1 MKAKHLLFTLLVLQ
15 AGMSR
20 ARVFPDDYWGYV
32 NTLQDEWLRQI
43 CTVGLDTVYIVGED
57 GLIARSTDRG
67 DTWDKQHC
75 TQAHLNDIAFFDTH
89 TGLAAGEGGTILRTT
104 DAGATWLPQASGTTE
119 TINALAF
126 VDADHV
132 WAVGTNSLVL
142 HSADGG
148 ATWEKRDIVDA
159 ECTLNDIAFRGD
171 LGYMVG
177 NYGMVYKTEDA
188 GKNWQRQEILEN
200 PGMGDVFSSL
210 NIMENKTYIH
220 QQASDIFSSENQQKW
235 ARHKANFEDIYF
247 INDSIG
253 YYLSCPGITTN
264 NGSDME
270 YVVLWKTRNGATN
283 HSEDRVESIDY
294 QSYDYATDQMRGK
307 EYCNRICMVNE
318 YIGYAISGQILLKKP
333 AFVYP
338 TVGTKNIAEEKLSI
352 KASGSTLIINSNDNM
367 ITSVSVFDA
376 YGKLLIKNS
385 MQNQNFAIVET
396 AHLSPG
402 VYFINVVFSDNHKTA
417 YKWVKH

>member
-1 MKAKHLLFTLLVLQ
+1 MKTKHLLFTLLVLQ

-20 ARVFPDDYWGYV
+20 AQVFPDDYWGYV

-43 CTVGLDTVYIVGED
+43 CTMGLDTVYIVGED

-75 TQAHLNDIAFFDTH
+75 TQAHLNDIAFFDAR

-104 DAGATWLPQASGTTE
+104 NAGTTWLPQASGTTE

-126 VDADHV
+126 VDANHV

-148 ATWEKRDIVDA
+148 TTWVKLDIVES

-177 NYGMVYKTEDA
+177 DYGTVYKTKDA

-200 PGMGDVFSSL
+200 PGMGDVFNSL
-210 NIMENKTYIH
+210 NVMENKTYIH
-220 QQASDIFSSENQQKW
+220 QQAADIFSTENQQDW
-235 ARHKANFEDIYF
+235 TNQEVDFESIYF

-270 YVVLWKTRNGATN
+270 YVVVWKTRNGATN
-283 HSEDRVESIDY
+283 HNEDRVESIDY

-307 EYCNRICMVNE
+307 EYRNKICMVNE
-318 YIGYAISGQILLKKP
+318 RIGYAISGQILLKKP
-333 AFVYP
+333 ALVYP
-338 TVGTKNIAEEKLSI
+338 TVGTKNTTEEELSI
-352 KASGSTLIINSNDNM
+352 RVAGSTLIINSTDNT
-367 ITSVSVFDA
+367 ITSIRIFDV
-376 YGKLLIKNS
+376 YGKLLTKNP
-385 MQNQNFAIVET
+385 MPNQNFTTIET
-396 AHLSPG
+396 AHLNPG
-402 VYFINVVFSDNHKTA
+402 VYFINVVFFNNHKTV
-417 YKWVKH
+417 YKWVKY